1 MIFNLGSINIDH
13 IYNVPHFPAPG
24 ETLLSDS
31 YSKGLGGKGA
41 NQSIAVSRAGG
52 RVAHI
57 GAIGDDALWTREILA
72 DAGAD
77 VSGIAVLE
85 SATGHAIIN
94 VDETGENCIVLFAGA
109 NVLVSEGQIS
119 TALASARAGDWFLL
133 QNEVNNGPFA
143 AKLARAKGLKVAYV
157 AAPFNAEKVQA
168 MLPFVDLLSVNEGE
182 AAMVCAALGV
192 SEDEI
197 PVEKLLI
204 TRGGEGI
211 TYRDGANRFTQF
223 VFKVEPVD
231 TTGAGDT
238 FMGYFMAGLDGGK
251 APQEALRMAAAAA
264 ALMVTKKGTAEAI
277 PLMDEVAGFI
287 RSSPPK
293 SPSPG

>member
-13 IYNVPHFPAPG
+13 TYRVPHFPAPG

-41 NQSIAVSRAGG
+41 NQSIAIARAGG
-52 RVAHI
+52 QVAHI
-57 GAIGDDALWTREILA
+57 GTIGEDALWTRDILA
-72 DAGAD
+72 KSKVD
-77 VSGIAVLE
+77 VSSIEVLE

-94 VDETGENCIVLFAGA
+94 VDPSGENCIVLFDGA
-109 NVLVSEGQIS
+109 NVLVPEGQIS
-119 TALASARAGDWFLL
+119 AALAGGKAGDWFLL
-133 QNEVNNGPFA
+133 QNEVNNGLFA

-157 AAPFNAEKVQA
+157 AAPFEATKVQD

-182 AAMVCAALGV
+182 AAMVCEALGV

-197 PVEKLLI
+197 PVEKLLV
-204 TRGGEGI
+204 THGRGSI
-211 TYRDGANRFTQF
+211 TYRDGANRYTQDIF
-223 VFKVEPVD
+223 EVEPVD

-238 FMGYFMAGLDGGK
+238 FMGYFVAQLDAGK

-264 ALMVTKKGTAEAI
+264 ALKVTKKGTAEAI
-277 PLMDEVAGFI
+277 PLMEDVAGFI
-287 RSSPPK
+287 RSYPPK
-293 SPSPG
+293 SS

>member
-1 MIFNLGSINIDH
+1 MIYNLGSINIDH
-13 IYNVPHFPAPG
+13 IYRVPHFPAPG

-41 NQSIAVSRAGG
+41 NQSIAIVRAGG
-52 RVAHI
+52 QVVHI
-57 GAIGDDALWTREILA
+57 GAIGDDTLWTRDMLA
-72 DAGAD
+72 DAGVD

-94 VDETGENCIVLFAGA
+94 VDAKGENNIILFDGA

-119 TALASARAGDWFLL
+119 AALVSAKAGDWLLL

-157 AAPFNAEKVQA
+157 AAPFEATKVKD

-182 AAMVCAALGV
+182 AAMVCEALGV
-192 SEDEI
+192 FEDEI

-204 TRGGEGI
+204 TRGSGRI
-211 TYRDGANRFTQF
+211 AYRDGANRYTQP

-238 FMGYFMAGLDGGK
+238 FMGYFLAQLDAGK

-264 ALMVTKKGTAEAI
+264 ALKVTKKGTAEAI
-277 PLMDEVAGFI
+277 PLMEDVAGFI

-293 SPSPG
+293 SF

>member
-13 IYNVPHFPAPG
+13 IYRVPHFPAPG

-41 NQSIAVSRAGG
+41 NQSVAIARAGG
-52 RVAHI
+52 QVVHI
-57 GAIGDDALWTREILA
+57 GAIGNDALWTRDILVSSGV
-72 DAGAD
+72 DT
-77 VSGIAVLE
+77 SGIEVLE

-94 VDETGENCIVLFAGA
+94 VDPSGENCIVLFDGA

-119 TALASARAGDWFLL
+119 AALTGAKAGDWLLL

-157 AAPFNAEKVQA
+157 AAPFDAAKVQN

-182 AAMVCAALGV
+182 AAMVCEALGV

-197 PVEKLLI
+197 PVEKLLV
-204 TRGGEGI
+204 TRGSDSI
-211 TYRDGANRFTQF
+211 TYREGPHRYTQP
-223 VFKVEPVD
+223 VFEVEPVD

-238 FMGYFMAGLDGGK
+238 FMGYFMAQLDAGK
-251 APQEALRMAAAAA
+251 VPQEALRMAAAAA
-264 ALMVTKKGTAEAI
+264 AVKVTKKGTAEAI
-277 PLMDEVAGFI
+277 PLMEDVAGFI

-293 SPSPG
+293 SS

>member
-13 IYNVPHFPAPG
+13 IYRVPHFPAPG

-31 YSKGLGGKGA
+31 YAKGLGGKGA
-41 NQSIAVSRAGG
+41 NQSIAIARADGQ
-52 RVAHI
+52 VVHI
-57 GAIGDDALWTREILA
+57 GAIGEDALWTLDLLA
-72 DAGAD
+72 KAGVD

-85 SATGHAIIN
+85 SPTGHAIIN
-94 VDETGENCIVLFAGA
+94 VDTSGENCIVLVEGA
-109 NVLVSEGQIS
+109 NILLSEGQIS
-119 TALASARAGDWFLL
+119 AALAQAKSGDWLLL

-157 AAPFNAEKVQA
+157 AAPFEAAKVQE
-168 MLPFVDLLSVNEGE
+168 MLPFTDLLSVNEGE
-182 AAMVCAALGV
+182 AASVCAALGV

-204 TRGGEGI
+204 TRGRAGVS
-211 TYRDGANRFTQF
+211 YRDGASRFTQAAF
-223 VFKVEPVD
+223 TVDAVD

-238 FMGYFMAGLDGGK
+238 FMGFFLAQLDGGK
-251 APQEALRMAAAAA
+251 SPQEALRMAAAAA
-264 ALMVTKKGTAEAI
+264 ALKVTKKGTAEAI
-277 PLMDEVAGFI
+277 PLMEDVARFI

-293 SPSPG
+293 SS

>member
-13 IYNVPHFPAPG
+13 IYRVPHFPAPG

-41 NQSIAVSRAGG
+41 NQSVAIARAGG
-52 RVAHI
+52 QVVHI
-57 GAIGDDALWTREILA
+57 GAIGNDALWTRDILVSSGV
-72 DAGAD
+72 DT
-77 VSGIAVLE
+77 SGIEVLE

-94 VDETGENCIVLFAGA
+94 VDPSGENCIVLFDGA

-119 TALASARAGDWFLL
+119 AALTGAKAGDWLLL
-133 QNEVNNGPFA
+133 QNEVNDGPFA

-157 AAPFNAEKVQA
+157 AAPFDAAKVQN

-182 AAMVCAALGV
+182 AAMVCEALGV

-197 PVEKLLI
+197 PVEKLLV
-204 TRGGEGI
+204 TRGSDSI
-211 TYRDGANRFTQF
+211 TYREGPHRYTQP
-223 VFKVEPVD
+223 VFEVEPVD

-238 FMGYFMAGLDGGK
+238 FMGYFMAQLDAGK
-251 APQEALRMAAAAA
+251 VPQEALRMAAAAA
-264 ALMVTKKGTAEAI
+264 AVKVTKKGTAEAI
-277 PLMDEVAGFI
+277 PLMEDVAGFI

-293 SPSPG
+293 SS

>member
-1 MIFNLGSINIDH
+1 VIYNLGSINIDH
-13 IYNVPHFPAPG
+13 IYRVPHFPAPG
-24 ETLLSDS
+24 ETLLSES

-41 NQSIAVSRAGG
+41 NQSIAIARAGG
-52 RVAHI
+52 AVVHI
-57 GAIGDDALWTREILA
+57 GAIGDDALWTRDMLA
-72 DAGAD
+72 KAGAD
-77 VSGIAVLE
+77 ISGIAVLE

-94 VDETGENCIVLFAGA
+94 VDKSGENCIVLYDGA

-119 TALASARAGDWFLL
+119 AGLASAKAGDWFLL

-157 AAPFNAEKVQA
+157 AAPFDADKVQA
-168 MLPFVDLLSVNEGE
+168 MLPYVDLLSVNEGE

-204 TRGGEGI
+204 TRGGEEI
-211 TYRDGANRFTQF
+211 SYRDGADRNTQA
-223 VFKVEPVD
+223 VFEVDLVD

-238 FMGYFMAGLDGGK
+238 IMGYFMAQLDGGK
-251 APQEALRMAAAAA
+251 SPQEALRIAAAAA

-277 PLMDEVAGFI
+277 PLMEDVAGFI

-293 SPSPG
+293 SSSHG

>member
-1 MIFNLGSINIDH
+1 MIYNLGSINIDN
-13 IYNVPHFPAPG
+13 IYRVPHFPAPG
-24 ETLLSDS
+24 ETLLSNS

-41 NQSIAVSRAGG
+41 NQSIAIARAGG
-52 RVAHI
+52 QVVHI
-57 GAIGDDALWTREILA
+57 GAIGEDALWTRDMLA
-72 DAGAD
+72 AAAVDT
-77 VSGIAVLE
+77 SGIAVLE

-94 VDETGENCIVLFAGA
+94 VDPSGENNIVLYDGA
-109 NVLVSEGQIS
+109 NVLVSEDQIS
-119 TALASARAGDWFLL
+119 AVLSQAKAGDWLLL

-157 AAPFNAEKVQA
+157 AAPFDADKVQA

-182 AAMVCAALGV
+182 AAMVCEALGV

-204 TRGGEGI
+204 TRGRSGI
-211 TYRDGANRFTQF
+211 SYRDGASRFSQAAF
-223 VFKVEPVD
+223 EVEAVD

-238 FMGYFMAGLDGGK
+238 FMGYFMAQLDGGK
-251 APQEALRMAAAAA
+251 SPQEALRMAAAAA
-264 ALMVTKKGTAEAI
+264 ALKVTKKGTAEAI
-277 PLMDEVAGFI
+277 PLMEDVAEFI

-293 SPSPG
+293 SS

>member
-1 MIFNLGSINIDH
+1 VIFNLGSINIDQT
-13 IYNVPHFPAPG
+13 YRVPHFPAPG

-31 YSKGLGGKGA
+31 YFKGLGGKGA
-41 NQSIAVSRAGG
+41 NQSIAIARAGG
-52 RVAHI
+52 AVAHI
-57 GAIGDDALWTREILA
+57 GAIGEDALWTRDMLA
-72 DAGAD
+72 DAGVD
-77 VSGIAVLE
+77 TSGIAVLK

-94 VDETGENCIVLFAGA
+94 VDARGENCIVLFDGA
-109 NVLVSEGQIS
+109 NVLVSERQIS
-119 TALASARAGDWFLL
+119 AALALAKAGDWFLL

-143 AKLARAKGLKVAYV
+143 ARLARAKGLKVAYV
-157 AAPFNAEKVQA
+157 AAPFDADKVQE

-192 SEDEI
+192 SEDQI

-204 TRGGEGI
+204 TRGNAGI
-211 TYRDGANRFTQF
+211 SYRDRASRFTQAAF
-223 VFKVEPVD
+223 AVEAVD

-238 FMGYFMAGLDGGK
+238 FMGYFMAQLEGGK
-251 APQEALRMAAAAA
+251 SPQEAMRMAAAAA

-277 PLMDEVAGFI
+277 PLLEDVNRFI

-293 SPSPG
+293 SS

>member
-41 NQSIAVSRAGG
+41 NQSIAIARAGG
-52 RVAHI
+52 QVAHI
-57 GAIGDDALWTREILA
+57 GAIGDDALWTRDILA
-72 DAGAD
+72 GDGVD
-77 VSGIAVLE
+77 TSGIEVLE

-94 VDETGENCIVLFAGA
+94 VDPSGENCIVLFDGA

-119 TALASARAGDWFLL
+119 AALAGAKTGDWLLL

-157 AAPFNAEKVQA
+157 AAPFEAAKVKD
-168 MLPFVDLLSVNEGE
+168 MMPFVDLLSVNEGE
-182 AAMVCAALGV
+182 AAMVCEALGV

-197 PVEKLLI
+197 PVEKLLV
-204 TRGGEGI
+204 THGSDSI
-211 TYRDGANRFTQF
+211 TYRDGANRYTQDIF
-223 VFKVEPVD
+223 EVKPVD

-238 FMGYFMAGLDGGK
+238 FMGYFMAELDAGK

-264 ALMVTKKGTAEAI
+264 ALKVTKKGTAEAI
-277 PLMDEVAGFI
+277 PLLEDVAGFI
-287 RSSPPK
+287 RSYPPK
-293 SPSPG
+293 SS